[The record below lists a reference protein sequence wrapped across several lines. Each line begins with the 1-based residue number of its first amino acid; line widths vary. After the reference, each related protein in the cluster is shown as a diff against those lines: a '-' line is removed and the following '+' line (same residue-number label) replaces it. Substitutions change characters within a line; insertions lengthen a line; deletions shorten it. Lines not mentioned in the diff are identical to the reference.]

1 MKTLFISLAALA
13 VIVIIVLRLFRGRIP
28 SDPEDLAGESKA
40 SIVLPKNISEL
51 DAFTVTLDVGEQ
63 SALFILLAADGTINR
78 MGTGTAQNA
87 ECDLFMGK
95 IDQAIFESVRS
106 HLTSEMMGSLGQGYG
121 MRNPQGQ
128 RCKLT
133 LTFKFKNGM
142 SSGLVFLYG
151 SESAGP
157 PKHVADFVRTA
168 VAQTDPWYEDFRHK
182 ALRRKQA

>member
-1 MKTLFISLAALA
+1 MKSLFISLAALA
-13 VIVIIVLRLFRGRIP
+13 IIVIIVLRLLLGRIA
-28 SDPEDLAGESKA
+28 SNPEDVAGESKA
-40 SIVLPKNISEL
+40 SILPKDISEI
-51 DAFTVTLDVGEQ
+51 DAFTISLDIGEQ
-63 SALFILLAADGTINR
+63 SPLFILLAADGTINR
-78 MGTGTAQNA
+78 MGTGTPENA
-87 ECDLFMGK
+87 ERDLFIGK
-95 IDQAIFESVRS
+95 ADHAIFESVRS
-106 HLTSEMMGSLGQGYG
+106 HLTREMIGSLGQGYG

-168 VAQTDPWYEDFRHK
+168 VAQTDPWYEEFRQK
-182 ALRRKQA
+182 ALRRKQ